1 MVQVSVTNLWVANKL
16 ILTMKKYIYTLV
28 LALGMSVTSAYA
40 QEEVTV
46 SVSSEPEVEQVTE
59 KYEKTW
65 NAAGDSITIKELS
78 TGDVVVMDATTY
90 QDNLDKQ
97 YPIHK
102 IFKNQLISDSDNSG
116 MGVTL
121 MSMCIVL
128 LALILLSLLFLF
140 FGKMFAKNQS
150 KKKSEAK
157 GEVHN
162 EEDDDHD
169 SGEVIA
175 AIAMALDEHF
185 NSKHDL
191 EDTVLTIRRMKRA
204 YSPWNS
210 KIYNMREVPTL
221 RHNRKF

>member
-1 MVQVSVTNLWVANKL
+1 
-16 ILTMKKYIYTLV
+16 MKKYIYTLV
-28 LALGMSVTSAYA
+28 LALGMSMTSAYA

-46 SVSSEPEVEQVTE
+46 SVSSDPEVEQVTE
-59 KYEKTW
+59 KYVKTM
-65 NAAGDSITIKELS
+65 NAAGDSVTIKELS
-78 TGDVVVMDATTY
+78 TGDVVVMDIDTY
-90 QDNLDKQ
+90 QDNVNKN

-128 LALILLSLLFLF
+128 LALILLSVLFLI
-140 FGKMFAKNQS
+140 FGKMFARNQS

-157 GEVHN
+157 GEEHDAD
-162 EEDDDHD
+162 DDDHD

-210 KIYNMREVPTL
+210 KIYNMREVPAP
-221 RHNRKF
+221 RHNHRSKF

>member
-1 MVQVSVTNLWVANKL
+1 
-16 ILTMKKYIYTLV
+16 MKKYIISLTA
-28 LALGMSVTSAYA
+28 ALCLSVAPAMA
-40 QEEVTV
+40 QNNNEAAAAA
-46 SVSSEPEVEQVTE
+46 SEQVTYTMTMTPE
-59 KYEKTW
+59 GDAVEITESTSQKTVEVDT
-65 NAAGDSITIKELS
+65 AAYKDYVNKGYSNS
-78 TGDVVVMDATTY
+78 
-90 QDNLDKQ
+90 
-97 YPIHK
+97 K
-102 IFKNQLISDSDNSG
+102 IFKNQLITESDNSG

-128 LALILLSLLFLF
+128 LALVLLSLLFLF
-140 FGKMFAKNQS
+140 FGKLFAKNQS
-150 KKKSEAK
+150 RKKSEAQ
-157 GEVHN
+157 GQEVTA
-162 EEDDDHD
+162 DDEHD

-221 RHNRKF
+221 RRKR

>member
-1 MVQVSVTNLWVANKL
+1 
-16 ILTMKKYIYTLV
+16 MKKYLFLPVLTLCLY
-28 LALGMSVTSAYA
+28 LAPCSA
-40 QEEVTV
+40 QEEVAASTA
-46 SVSSEPEVEQVTE
+46 SEPQVEQVMEVYETTWSPDKETVTITE
-59 KYEKTW
+59 VSTQKTVTLDADKY
-65 NAAGDSITIKELS
+65 N
-78 TGDVVVMDATTY
+78 
-90 QDNLDKQ
+90 DNLNKG
-97 YPIHK
+97 YTAHK
-102 IFKNQLISDSDNSG
+102 MFKNEVITEADNSG

-128 LALILLSLLFLF
+128 FALIVLSLLFLF
-140 FGKMFAKNQS
+140 FGKVFAKNQS

-157 GEVHN
+157 GETTVSAD
-162 EEDDDHD
+162 EDDHD

-210 KIYNMREVPTL
+210 KIYNMREVPTV
-221 RHNRKF
+221 RRKH

>member
-1 MVQVSVTNLWVANKL
+1 
-16 ILTMKKYIYTLV
+16 MKKYIISLTA
-28 LALGMSVTSAYA
+28 ALCLSVAPAMA
-40 QEEVTV
+40 QEKNEAAGAA
-46 SVSSEPEVEQVTE
+46 SEQVTYTMTVTPE
-59 KYEKTW
+59 GDAVEITESTSQKTVEVDTATYKDYV
-65 NAAGDSITIKELS
+65 NKGYSDS
-78 TGDVVVMDATTY
+78 
-90 QDNLDKQ
+90 
-97 YPIHK
+97 K
-102 IFKNQLISDSDNSG
+102 IFKNQLITESDNSG

-140 FGKMFAKNQS
+140 FGKLFAKNQS
-150 KKKSEAK
+150 RKKSEAQ
-157 GEVHN
+157 GRQEVS
-162 EEDDDHD
+162 EEDDHD

-210 KIYNMREVPTL
+210 KIYNMREVPAL
-221 RHNRKF
+221 RRKR

>member
-1 MVQVSVTNLWVANKL
+1 
-16 ILTMKKYIYTLV
+16 MKKYILS
-28 LALGMSVTSAYA
+28 LIAAFCFCFLPAFA
-40 QEEVTV
+40 QQEEAEGQVSQTAVYSVQVDGPNVIIQESTSMKTVTLDTAQYKE
-46 SVSSEPEVEQVTE
+46 SQE
-59 KYEKTW
+59 KGY
-65 NAAGDSITIKELS
+65 S
-78 TGDVVVMDATTY
+78 DA
-90 QDNLDKQ
+90 
-97 YPIHK
+97 K
-102 IFKNQLISDSDNSG
+102 IFKNQVITDADNSG

-140 FGKMFAKNQS
+140 FGRLFAKNQS
-150 KKKSEAK
+150 KKKSEAQ
-157 GEVHN
+157 GIEVTSN
-162 EEDDDHD
+162 EDDDHD

-221 RHNRKF
+221 RKR

>member
-1 MVQVSVTNLWVANKL
+1 
-16 ILTMKKYIYTLV
+16 MKKYIISLTAALC
-28 LALGMSVTSAYA
+28 LAAVPAYA
-40 QEEVTV
+40 QDEAGTEAKQVKIEYVKTLTPEGDAV
-46 SVSSEPEVEQVTE
+46 IIMEKESQKSV
-59 KYEKTW
+59 
-65 NAAGDSITIKELS
+65 ELD
-78 TGDVVVMDATTY
+78 TATY
-90 QDNLDKQ
+90 NDYVKKGYSD
-97 YPIHK
+97 HK
-102 IFKNQLISDSDNSG
+102 IYKNQLITDSDNSG

-128 LALILLSLLFLF
+128 FALIVLSLLFLF
-140 FGKMFAKNQS
+140 FGKIFAKNQS

-157 GEVHN
+157 GEIAAAD
-162 EEDDDHD
+162 DDDHD

-210 KIYNMREVPTL
+210 KIYNMREVPVL
-221 RHNRKF
+221 RKR

>member
-1 MVQVSVTNLWVANKL
+1 
-16 ILTMKKYIYTLV
+16 MKKYIISLTAALC
-28 LALGMSVTSAYA
+28 LAAAPAVA
-40 QEEVTV
+40 QEEAGNEAKQVKIEYVKTLTPEGDAV
-46 SVSSEPEVEQVTE
+46 IIMEKESQKSV
-59 KYEKTW
+59 
-65 NAAGDSITIKELS
+65 ELD
-78 TGDVVVMDATTY
+78 TATY
-90 QDNLDKQ
+90 NEYVKKGYSD
-97 YPIHK
+97 HK
-102 IFKNQLISDSDNSG
+102 IYKNQLITDSDNSG

-128 LALILLSLLFLF
+128 FALIVLSLLFLF
-140 FGKMFAKNQS
+140 FGKLFAKNQS

-157 GEVHN
+157 GETPSAD
-162 EEDDDHD
+162 EDDHD

-210 KIYNMREVPTL
+210 KIYNMREVPVL
-221 RHNRKF
+221 RKR

>member
-1 MVQVSVTNLWVANKL
+1 
-16 ILTMKKYIYTLV
+16 MKKYIISLTAALC
-28 LALGMSVTSAYA
+28 LAAVPAYA
-40 QEEVTV
+40 QDEAGTEAKQVKIEYVKTLTPEGDAV
-46 SVSSEPEVEQVTE
+46 IIMEKESQKSV
-59 KYEKTW
+59 
-65 NAAGDSITIKELS
+65 ELD
-78 TGDVVVMDATTY
+78 TATY
-90 QDNLDKQ
+90 NDYVKKGYSD
-97 YPIHK
+97 HK
-102 IFKNQLISDSDNSG
+102 IYKNQLISDSDNSG

-128 LALILLSLLFLF
+128 FALIVLSLLFLF
-140 FGKMFAKNQS
+140 FGKIFAKNQS

-157 GEVHN
+157 GETATAD
-162 EEDDDHD
+162 DDDHD

-210 KIYNMREVPTL
+210 KIYNMREVPVL
-221 RHNRKF
+221 RKR

>member
-1 MVQVSVTNLWVANKL
+1 
-16 ILTMKKYIYTLV
+16 MKKYIISLTAALC
-28 LALGMSVTSAYA
+28 LAAAPAVA
-40 QEEVTV
+40 QEEAGNEAKQVKIEYVKTLTPEGDAV
-46 SVSSEPEVEQVTE
+46 IIMEKESQKSV
-59 KYEKTW
+59 
-65 NAAGDSITIKELS
+65 ELD
-78 TGDVVVMDATTY
+78 TATY
-90 QDNLDKQ
+90 NEYVKKGYSD
-97 YPIHK
+97 HK
-102 IFKNQLISDSDNSG
+102 IYKNQLITDSDNSG

-128 LALILLSLLFLF
+128 FALIVLSLLFLF
-140 FGKMFAKNQS
+140 FGKLFAKNQS

-157 GEVHN
+157 GEAPSAD
-162 EEDDDHD
+162 DDDHD

-210 KIYNMREVPTL
+210 KIYNMREVPVL
-221 RHNRKF
+221 RKR

>member
-1 MVQVSVTNLWVANKL
+1 
-16 ILTMKKYIYTLV
+16 MKKYIISLTAALC
-28 LALGMSVTSAYA
+28 LAVAPAMA
-40 QEEVTV
+40 QEEAG
-46 SVSSEPEVEQVTE
+46 TE
-59 KYEKTW
+59 KSQVKVEYVKTLTPEGDAVIIMEKE
-65 NAAGDSITIKELS
+65 SEKSVELD
-78 TGDVVVMDATTY
+78 TATY
-90 QDNLDKQ
+90 NDYVKKGYSD
-97 YPIHK
+97 HK
-102 IFKNQLISDSDNSG
+102 IYKNQLITDSDNSG

-128 LALILLSLLFLF
+128 FALIVLSLLFLF
-140 FGKMFAKNQS
+140 FGKLFAKNQS

-157 GEVHN
+157 GEPVS
-162 EEDDDHD
+162 EDDDDHD

-221 RHNRKF
+221 RKR

>member
-1 MVQVSVTNLWVANKL
+1 
-16 ILTMKKYIYTLV
+16 
-28 LALGMSVTSAYA
+28 
-40 QEEVTV
+40 
-46 SVSSEPEVEQVTE
+46 
-59 KYEKTW
+59 
-65 NAAGDSITIKELS
+65 
-78 TGDVVVMDATTY
+78 
-90 QDNLDKQ
+90 
-97 YPIHK
+97 
-102 IFKNQLISDSDNSG
+102 

-140 FGKMFAKNQS
+140 FGKLFAKNQS
-150 KKKSEAK
+150 RKKSEAQ
-157 GEVHN
+157 GRQEVS
-162 EEDDDHD
+162 EEDDHD

-210 KIYNMREVPTL
+210 KIYNMREVPAL
-221 RHNRKF
+221 RRKR

>member
-1 MVQVSVTNLWVANKL
+1 
-16 ILTMKKYIYTLV
+16 MKKYIYTLV
-28 LALGMSVTSAYA
+28 LTLCLYLAPAFAQDTEVAAPVESVPT
-40 QEEVTV
+40 
-46 SVSSEPEVEQVTE
+46 VEQVTE
-59 KYEKTW
+59 SYESTW
-65 NAAGDSITIKELS
+65 NEAKDSITIKEVS
-78 TGDVVVMDATTY
+78 TGDIVVIDADTY
-90 QDNLDKQ
+90 NDNVKKG
-97 YPIHK
+97 YPVHK
-102 IFKNQLISDSDNSG
+102 IFKNQLISNSDNSG

-140 FGKMFAKNQS
+140 FGKLFAKNQS

-157 GEVHN
+157 GEAHT
-162 EEDDDHD
+162 EDDDDHD

-175 AIAMALDEHF
+175 AIAMALDQHF

-210 KIYNMREVPTL
+210 KIYNMREVPNV
-221 RHNRKF
+221 RRKR

>member
-1 MVQVSVTNLWVANKL
+1 
-16 ILTMKKYIYTLV
+16 MKKYIFSLV
-28 LALGMSVTSAYA
+28 LAVGISLSPAFA
-40 QEEVTV
+40 QEEVA
-46 SVSSEPEVEQVTE
+46 VSSTSEQPVVEQVTE
-59 KYEKTW
+59 AYESTW
-65 NAAGDSITIKELS
+65 NAAQDSITIKEVS
-78 TGDVVVMDATTY
+78 TGDFVVIDKKTY
-90 QDNLDKQ
+90 DDNVEKG

-128 LALILLSLLFLF
+128 FALILLSLLFLF

-157 GEVHN
+157 GESHVDT
-162 EEDDDHD
+162 DDDEHD

-210 KIYNMREVPTL
+210 KIYNMRETPNV
-221 RHNRKF
+221 RRNR